1 MRTRIGDGV
10 VSLSRKY
17 LLSCFDEY
25 RERGQS
31 REKKRFF
38 KKRVLTVARLLDQ
51 RVSVSKLSMRIT
63 EKEERRRPFSFEE
76 KKRIV
81 TQNKEGGCTFLH
93 FFHIF
98 S

>member
-1 MRTRIGDGV
+1 M
-10 VSLSRKY
+10 
-17 LLSCFDEY
+17 
-25 RERGQS
+25 
-31 REKKRFF
+31 
-38 KKRVLTVARLLDQ
+38 
-51 RVSVSKLSMRIT
+51 SKLSMRIT

-76 KKRIV
+76 EESS

>member
-1 MRTRIGDGV
+1 M
-10 VSLSRKY
+10 
-17 LLSCFDEY
+17 
-25 RERGQS
+25 
-31 REKKRFF
+31 
-38 KKRVLTVARLLDQ
+38 
-51 RVSVSKLSMRIT
+51 SKLSMRIT